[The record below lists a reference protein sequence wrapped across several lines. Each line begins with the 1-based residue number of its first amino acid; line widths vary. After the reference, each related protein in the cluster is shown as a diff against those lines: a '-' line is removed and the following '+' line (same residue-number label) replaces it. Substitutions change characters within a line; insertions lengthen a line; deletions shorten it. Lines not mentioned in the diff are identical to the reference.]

1 MCEVVNVCRKVDKFC
16 LKKCDMIIDI
26 DVKTSV
32 IEDFRRKER

>member
-1 MCEVVNVCRKVDKFC
+1 MCEVVNVRRKVDKFC
-16 LKKCDMIIDI
+16 LKKCDMIMYI